1 MSSSERA
8 EGEPECRR
16 LRKLTAQFVAK
27 QQIVKRNQHDPVWQ
41 TNDADQENPCDYA
54 AHQVRCRRYGTGRF
68 QLRLAQRTRNQGG
81 DDRRQR
87 SQTVEP
93 VVEHGERRGPTETVD
108 ADNRNQI
115 ARNHGPRM
123 GPRCQLAEMLRE
135 RRRRDR
141 SHSGL
146 FLRLRHFNRLADRF
160 GGVESIPS
168 VMATNSCLN
177 TFVDLET
184 KYTKIVSIV
193 SIQHLIAAERN
204 PL

>member
-1 MSSSERA
+1 MSSPERA

-16 LRKLTAQFVAK
+16 LRKLAAQFVAK
-27 QQIVKRNQHDPVWQ
+27 QQIV
-41 TNDADQENPCDYA
+41 
-54 AHQVRCRRYGTGRF
+54 
-68 QLRLAQRTRNQGG
+68 TRNQGG

-135 RRRRDR
+135 RRRRDW
-141 SHSGL
+141 SHSPRGGL
-146 FLRLRHFNRLADRF
+146 FLSLRHFNRLSDRF

-168 VMATNSCLN
+168 VMTTNSCLN
-177 TFVDLET
+177 TFC
-184 KYTKIVSIV
+184 
-193 SIQHLIAAERN
+193 
-204 PL
+204 